1 MTDPDR
7 DPVGDDRSAEPAD
20 APGITRELAALEP
33 MTPSAGLLSRIAAD
47 LATPPPPAR
56 PRGGAV
62 GWTVERLAWAAAG
75 AVAATVAIGLPAR
88 EAGPPT
94 GPLPPAPAAL
104 ATTAPAPDEPR
115 PVEPRPA
122 EEAVGWAD
130 EGVRFLDGGTPARV
144 LRRFVVE
151 RHRAAD
157 GAAEVRVPREDV
169 IFLPVALR

>member
-7 DPVGDDRSAEPAD
+7 DPVGDEPSAEPAD
-20 APGITRELAALEP
+20 SPGIARELAALEP
-33 MTPSAGLLSRIAAD
+33 MTPSAGLRSRIAAD
-47 LATPPPPAR
+47 LASPPPTAR
-56 PRGGAV
+56 PRGAAV

-75 AVAATVAIGLPAR
+75 AVAAAVAIGLPAR

-104 ATTAPAPDEPR
+104 VTTAPASD
-115 PVEPRPA
+115 EPRPA